1 MLKWWFLQLVNSCR
15 ERLIQ
20 MLALRPFK
28 KIELHDRLT
37 KGLFQIST
45 IRLETSSL
53 FLWHFK
59 LSTWFLVK
67 FPEGLRGTS
76 SMTTVLKQIAQLRDN
91 CYYLNRNMWNEVNE
105 DWPFYTETE
114 KQILKRFSSIS
125 SLLIQYNQFF
135 CEGANRKIW
144 LRLAA
149 AMVAREADNRPPAPI
164 PDLRP
169 WSRPLI
175 MWTGGRNVRATTKT
189 RTVFLTRGRG

>member
-1 MLKWWFLQLVNSCR
+1 
-15 ERLIQ
+15 

-53 FLWHFK
+53 FLWHFSNYQHDFWWNFQRVCAVLAVWPLYWNK
-59 LSTWFLVK
+59 SLNCETTATTWTGICGTK
-67 FPEGLRGTS
+67 WTRIGLFTRKPKNRY
-76 SMTTVLKQIAQLRDN
+76 LKGFQIS
-91 CYYLNRNMWNEVNE
+91 
-105 DWPFYTETE
+105 P
-114 KQILKRFSSIS
+114 
-125 SLLIQYNQFF
+125 LLIQYNQFF